1 MSTRRQPKRTSGSR
15 PAAPSRSAPSR
26 RTVSARQTT
35 TSATSRRWSRLT
47 VGVAI
52 GALVSGA
59 GVIYLVQDGEG
70 HPPVAA
76 GSATSLPP
84 VEVET
89 GVVHVHGLGVDPA
102 DGVLYAATHS
112 GLFRL
117 PLSGPA
123 VRVANRAQDTM
134 GFSVVGPRTFIGSGH
149 PDFRE
154 DDVRPPLLGLIESTD
169 AGQSWARLSLHGKA
183 DFHALHAAHGQ
194 VYGYD
199 SSSQTFMVSKDRTAW
214 DRRAQLPMRDFAVS
228 PTDPG
233 TVLAT
238 TEHGLAR
245 STDGGRTFQPIGA
258 PPGLIVLA
266 WTEKGSLY
274 GATFDG
280 TLHRSADGGT
290 TWSRRGNA
298 GGEPE
303 ALAVDARNGS
313 ETVYVAVAQRGILA
327 SADGAQTFTTRYKE

>member
-1 MSTRRQPKRTSGSR
+1 M
-15 PAAPSRSAPSR
+15 
-26 RTVSARQTT
+26 
-35 TSATSRRWSRLT
+35 
-47 VGVAI
+47 
-52 GALVSGA
+52 
-59 GVIYLVQDGEG
+59 IYLVQDVDGQAPG
-70 HPPVAA
+70 AT

-84 VEVET
+84 VEFET

-117 PLSGPA
+117 PTGGPA

-134 GFSVVGPRTFIGSGH
+134 GFSIVGPGTFIGSGH

-199 SSSQTFMVSKDRTAW
+199 STSQTLMVSKDRKAW
-214 DRRAQLPMRDFAVS
+214 DRRAQPPMRDFAVS
-228 PTDPG
+228 PTEPD

-238 TEHGLAR
+238 TERGLAR
-245 STDGGRTFQPIGA
+245 STDGGRTFQPVGG
-258 PPGLIVLA
+258 PPGLVVLA
-266 WTEKGSLY
+266 WTEQGSLY
-274 GATFDG
+274 GAAFDG
-280 TLHRSADGGT
+280 TLRSADGGT
-290 TWSRRGNA
+290 TWSRRGTA

-327 SADGAQTFTTRYKE
+327 STDGAQTFTTRYKE